1 MTHDYPLTP
10 TAPNNGSR
18 QIYNYLSTPKIS
30 GKIIIKNLCPEFL
43 LHLWKQQENPHSQC
57 QLALKRLKPITKLH
71 IILIKLQQKLV
82 GVRIHE
88 TAWLSCEITV
98 RMLFA
103 EYRQHWTSTLLL
115 HEPKSLMLDYKHAKS
130 HSFSQFV

>member
-10 TAPNNGSR
+10 TAPNNGCR
-18 QIYNYLSTPKIS
+18 QIYDYLSTPKIS

-43 LHLWKQQENPHSQC
+43 LHLWKQQENPHSHC
-57 QLALKRLKPITKLH
+57 QLALKRLSQSQNFIS
-71 IILIKLQQKLV
+71 LQQKLV
-82 GVRIHE
+82 WVRIHE
-88 TAWLSCEITV
+88 MAWLSCEIPV

-103 EYRQHWTSTLLL
+103 EYRQQWTSTLQ
-115 HEPKSLMLDYKHAKS
+115 PKSLMLDYKHAKS